1 MTNNNE
7 TALILEGG
15 GTRGVFTSGV
25 LDWSDETSD
34 RVSLCSRS
42 FSRGL

>member
-25 LDWSDETSD
+25 LDCLMKQY
-34 RVSLCSRS
+34 R
-42 FSRGL
+42 

>member
-25 LDWSDETSD
+25 LGILS
-34 RVSLCSRS
+34 
-42 FSRGL
+42 